1 MAMGQC
7 ESEGEEVEGEGGSMS
22 GGLVEEGRE
31 SRGEA
36 SGTGDPICLV
46 LC

>member
-7 ESEGEEVEGEGGSMS
+7 ESEGEEVEGSMS
-22 GGLVEEGRE
+22 GGLVEDERE

-36 SGTGDPICLV
+36 SGTGNPIGVV
-46 LC
+46 LG